1 MTVRG
6 YWSVLDLYKAI
17 YEVIS
22 FPLERRVDF
31 SVLPSRLV
39 VSLKIKTPIVT
50 EESIRDYWYSII
62 DRILPRSMYVFYA
75 DCYMG
80 EVTECLETISFI
92 ISGVVKKK
100 IVSPILYRVR

>member
-1 MTVRG
+1 M
-6 YWSVLDLYKAI
+6 LDLYKAV
-17 YEVIS
+17 YEVVN

-31 SVLPSRLV
+31 SILPSRV
-39 VSLKIKTPIVT
+39 VISMKLKTPIVS
-50 EESIRDYWYSII
+50 EDSVRDNWYNII

-80 EVTECLETISFI
+80 EAFEYMETISLV

-100 IVSPILYRVR
+100 IVCPIRYTTN